1 VFAGELE
8 QGTVDVLPLVDDEQK
23 RYDDGWCT
31 YVYKFADAPDLEM
44 MCGGLNSKTPRAG
57 AIWRQG
63 NLLHFGFEQSP
74 AEMNE
79 AGDALLINSIVYIAR
94 FTQDRPIAFTPSVFT
109 AVAPNDRS
117 AIERAF
123 KHSDEPLK
131 LLAYLLSD
139 RTYEEFERLN
149 KSEREA
155 WRRENLPY
163 LHADAEGRLVVDEEA
178 RSFGAAPNTVG
189 FLEKAITALA
199 DSGDAARS
207 ARTLLARYV
216 PDGPGAKATTAAWN
230 AWLSENHDYLFFNDA
245 GGYRWYI
252 DPLAKKRGVQGSEL
266 RGPLRADQ

>member
-1 VFAGELE
+1 
-8 QGTVDVLPLVDDEQK
+8 VLPLVDDQQK
-23 RYDDGWCT
+23 RYDSGWCT
-31 YVYKFADAPDLEM
+31 YVYKFAEAPDLEM

-74 AEMNE
+74 AELNDT
-79 AGDALLINSIVYIAR
+79 GDALLINSIVYIAR

-117 AIERAF
+117 AIKRAF
-123 KHSDEPLK
+123 KHSDDPLK

-139 RTYEEFERLN
+139 GTYKEFERLN
-149 KSEREA
+149 EAERIA

-178 RSFGAAPNTVG
+178 KLFAAAPNTLA
-189 FLEKAITALA
+189 FLEKAIMALA
-199 DSGDAARS
+199 ASGDAARS
-207 ARTLLARYV
+207 ARTLLARYA
-216 PDGPGAKATTAAWN
+216 PDGPGAEATAAAWN
-230 AWLSENHDYLFFNDA
+230 AWLGENHDYLFFNDA

-252 DPLAKKRGVQGSEL
+252 DPLAKKRHVKSAEL